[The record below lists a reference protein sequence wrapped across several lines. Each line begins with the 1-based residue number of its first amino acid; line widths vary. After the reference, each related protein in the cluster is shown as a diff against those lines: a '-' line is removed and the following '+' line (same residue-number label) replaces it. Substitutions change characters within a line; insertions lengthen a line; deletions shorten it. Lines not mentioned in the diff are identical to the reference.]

1 VAQRIGRPIKASKER
16 SPEDGQRSKITTDSV
31 VEKNCTEF
39 RMTMFIVYW
48 YKLFLSKQVV

>member
-39 RMTMFIVYW
+39 RMTMFIVY
-48 YKLFLSKQVV
+48 